1 MDVRKMKPPKVPE
14 WHRADWIGAG
24 IIILGIIILGML
36 ALYAFIVS
44 DRVYEPPVQEV
55 LRSDKYK

>member
-1 MDVRKMKPPKVPE
+1 MKPPKVPE